1 MQFQFFKIPV
11 DYPTEEADA
20 LNTFLRT
27 VKIVKIEKNFVTTS
41 TESFWAISVTYILQ
55 QTNNSQGKAKAEI
68 DYKARLGDELFEVFN
83 QLRAFRKEVAAKE
96 AIPVYAVF
104 NNDELA
110 GIASLKELS
119 IEKMKKVKGIGEQK
133 IKKYGKFF
141 LEKIKKINESKIK
154 NPQNTEPE
162 INETSQ
168 SLDELDLRF
177 G

>member
-20 LNTFLRT
+20 LNTFLRK

-41 TESFWAISVTYILQ
+41 TESFWAISVDYILN
-55 QTNNSQGKAKAEI
+55 QTNNSQGKTKTEI
-68 DYKARLGDELFEVFN
+68 DYKAILGNELFEVFN
-83 QLRAFRKEVAAKE
+83 QLRTFRKEVAVKE

-104 NNDELA
+104 NNDELSN
-110 GIASLKELS
+110 IVLLKELS
-119 IEKMKKVKGIGEQK
+119 LAQMKKINGIGEQK
-133 IKKYGKFF
+133 VKKFGQLFI
-141 LEKIKKINESKIK
+141 EQIKKINQSKEK
-154 NPQNTEPE
+154 TNKTTEPE

-168 SLDELDLRF
+168 SIDELDLRF